1 MGFGVMQTGVETL
14 TLPTKIICA
23 SLGLMDWYVFVCVC
37 TSVIHEHCVHISV
50 IYESTAS

>member
-23 SLGLMDWYVFVCVC
+23 SLGSMDRYVFVCVPLSS
-37 TSVIHEHCVHISV
+37 TSHCVHMSV
-50 IYESTAS
+50 IYESMAS